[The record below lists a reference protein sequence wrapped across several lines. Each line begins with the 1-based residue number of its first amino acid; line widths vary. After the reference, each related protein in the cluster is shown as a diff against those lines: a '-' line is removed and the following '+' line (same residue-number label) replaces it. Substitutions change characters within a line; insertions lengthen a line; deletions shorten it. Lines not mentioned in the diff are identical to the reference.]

1 MQTGVGGQG
10 FPARLA
16 FLNQFLSPS
25 LSWRPSS
32 SLTSPYLCF
41 SLPLVMPPPPHPGP
55 AWPPFPPSC
64 LPLHSLS
71 SPQGLAQSL
80 PFPPSEVEVFSV
92 VCGQWGLGSPGLSG
106 RTQQLLSAPV
116 RSPLLQFPLPPSLP
130 VTGEWGLKCEDLP
143 TNSATAQR
151 QPL

>member
-10 FPARLA
+10 FHARLA
-16 FLNQFLSPS
+16 FLNQVLSPS

-32 SLTSPYLCF
+32 CLTSPHLCF
-41 SLPLVMPPPPHPGP
+41 SLPLVMPPPPTPDLSGPLSHP
-55 AWPPFPPSC
+55 AIFPSIPCPLPRVWLSLC
-64 LPLHSLS
+64 L
-71 SPQGLAQSL
+71 SL
-80 PFPPSEVEVFSV
+80 PRKWKSSV
-92 VCGQWGLGSPGLSG
+92 VCGQWGRGSPGLSG